1 MIGPETLAGPVA
13 ELGAGLR
20 ADEYT
25 VTGLVEASLDR
36 LETVGR
42 GLNAVVTVTRAR
54 ATERAA
60 TLEAE
65 LAAGDDRGP
74 LHGVPFGVKDLLDV
88 AGTETTWGAAPLHD
102 RESTATATTTATV
115 VERLEAAGAVLVG
128 KLSMVELAGGLGYE
142 QADAS
147 FTGPGLSP
155 WATETDTE
163 RWSGGSSS
171 GAGTAAAAG
180 LVGFAIGSETWGSI
194 VGPASYCGVTGL
206 RPTYG
211 RVSRDGAMALSWT
224 MDKLGPFCRSAAGCE
239 QVLRAVAGPD
249 PADPTTTDRGL
260 GDGAAAE
267 PTVAVPEAA
276 AADVEPAVR
285 EAFAAALDELRS
297 FATVE
302 RVSLPDHP
310 YEAAARTVISAEA
323 AAAFEGL
330 LADGSVDEL
339 TAPADRIGGHVNA
352 AVPASDYLN
361 ANRVRR
367 AVGRDLD
374 ALLAP
379 YDALASP
386 TTETT
391 AIPVDTPFEE
401 HREPYD
407 LPPVGAAANLA
418 GLPAVS
424 VPTGR
429 DDDGLPT
436 ALTFTGRAYDDRAVL
451 DLARR
456 YQRRTDGLD
465 HAALAARLD

>member
-1 MIGPETLAGPVA
+1 MVAPETLAGTVA
-13 ELGAGLR
+13 DLGAGLR
-20 ADEYT
+20 AGEYT
-25 VTGLVEASLDR
+25 VTELVEASLDR

-42 GLNAVVTVTRAR
+42 ELNAVVSVTRER
-54 ATERAA
+54 ATERATA
-60 TLEAE
+60 REAE
-65 LAAGDDRGP
+65 LAAGEDRGP
-74 LHGVPFGVKDLLDV
+74 LHGLPFGVKDLLDV
-88 AGTETTWGAAPLHD
+88 AGTETTWGAAPLRG
-102 RESTATATTTATV
+102 RERPDTATV

-155 WATETDTE
+155 WATATETE

-171 GAGTAAAAG
+171 GAGTATAAG
-180 LVGFAIGSETWGSI
+180 LVAFAVGSETWGSI

-224 MDKLGPFCRSAAGCE
+224 MDKLGPLCRSAAGCE

-249 PADPTTTDRGL
+249 PDDPTTTDRGL
-260 GDGAAAE
+260 GEGAAPE
-267 PTVAVPEAA
+267 PTVAVPEGA

-302 RVSLPDHP
+302 RVTLPDHP

-330 LADGSVDEL
+330 LADGSTAEL
-339 TAPADRIGGHVNA
+339 TAPADRIGGHATA

-436 ALTFTGRAYDDRAVL
+436 ALALTGRAYADRAVL

-465 HAALAARLD
+465 HAALAAGLG